1 MTNKNW
7 RVIFLQLCIDS
18 NAEAEFT
25 PTECGHCEEL
35 HAILRCDGK
44 AAAERY
50 AIAAEGRCLEL
61 WNKYQ
66 EAMK

>member
-18 NAEAEFT
+18 NAEAEFA
-25 PTECGHCEEL
+25 PTECRHTEEL
-35 HAILRCDGK
+35 YTLMRDEG
-44 AAAERY
+44 AEASKRY
-50 AIAAEGRCLEL
+50 AEAAGGRCLQL
-61 WNKYQ
+61 WLAYQ